1 MLHGTGVRTRVT
13 LAATV
18 VALLGATIGSVLF
31 VVSMHSSLVQS
42 LTGSA
47 KQQAAGVAAQ
57 LDHGTPA
64 HAAVVGTTDDVTTQV
79 LDAGGRVVASDTPRG
94 VGALRTTPGVSRGVR
109 VKGLGDV
116 YVVVAKR
123 AHDGSLVVV
132 GTSEEQVQSAT
143 STAVGLLLV
152 AVPVGVALLAAV
164 VWVSLGRALRPVER
178 MRREAQAITSDH
190 LHRRLPVPPGE
201 DQLADLARTLN
212 EMLDRIDAAQ
222 RLQRQFVS
230 DASHELRSP
239 LAAVRQLTEVAQRFP
254 DRLSTRELA
263 TEVGAEERRMEG
275 LVSALLTLA
284 RLDDGTGPGG
294 RAPVDLDDVVVD
306 EVRRAQASAERVR
319 VRIGGLSAAQ
329 VKGNAMLLGQLVR
342 NLLTNAVR
350 HAASQVCVSLSV
362 VEGAV
367 TLDVDD
373 DGEGIPPA
381 HRDQVFDRFVRLDEA
396 RQRDA
401 GGSGLGLAIVRKV
414 ATATGG
420 SVVVTDSPLGGARL
434 TVTLPSAV

>member
-1 MLHGTGVRTRVT
+1 
-13 LAATV
+13 
-18 VALLGATIGSVLF
+18 
-31 VVSMHSSLVQS
+31 
-42 LTGSA
+42 
-47 KQQAAGVAAQ
+47 
-57 LDHGTPA
+57 
-64 HAAVVGTTDDVTTQV
+64 
-79 LDAGGRVVASDTPRG
+79 
-94 VGALRTTPGVSRGVR
+94 
-109 VKGLGDV
+109 
-116 YVVVAKR
+116 
-123 AHDGSLVVV
+123 
-132 GTSEEQVQSAT
+132 
-143 STAVGLLLV
+143 
-152 AVPVGVALLAAV
+152 
-164 VWVSLGRALRPVER
+164 
-178 MRREAQAITSDH
+178 
-190 LHRRLPVPPGE
+190 VPPGE